1 MPNQASIVG
10 ICAATLPRAN
20 FGPRWTSA
28 NEEDRFAIAFSGAYD
43 RQFCAIH
50 KGTTKFNRAM
60 AREVPV
66 NGFGIADLVTVSWG
80 ESAVPTMRAFELKL
94 SDWRRGL
101 MQAHRYR
108 FFADVAILVVPVSKI
123 AIIDRFMRT
132 FKALNV
138 GLWGFDEATGIISQ
152 IFTPRPRRPPDRG
165 HHEKAIARVLA
176 TAKQF
181 QPPP

>member
-1 MPNQASIVG
+1 MLSQFNVVG
-10 ICAATLPRAN
+10 ICAGTLPRAN

-28 NEEDRFAIAFSGAYD
+28 NEEDLFAIAFSGAYD
-43 RQFCAIH
+43 RQFRTIH
-50 KGTTKFNRAM
+50 KGTTKLNRAM

-66 NGFGIADLVTVSWG
+66 NGFGIADLVAVSWG
-80 ESAVPTMRAFELKL
+80 EDAAPTVRAFELKL

-108 FFADVAILVVPVSKI
+108 FFADVAVLVVPASKI

-138 GLWGFDEATGIISQ
+138 GLWGFDDATGIISQ
-152 IFTPRPRRPPDRG
+152 TFTPRPRRPPNRG
-165 HHEKAIARVLA
+165 HREKVVSRVL
-176 TAKQF
+176 TTTKQCL
-181 QPPP
+181 PPP